1 MTPEQ
6 ATSPYP
12 SIDHGVASLVP
23 SMDETVLLIED
34 DPSIRE
40 VIQIGLERAG
50 FDVTAEADGRQ
61 GLIRFRNGSFDTVV
75 LDLML
80 PSLDGLEICREIRRD
95 SGVVIVILTAKAE
108 TEDIVAGLEVGAD
121 DYVTK
126 PFEIPELTAR
136 LRAVLRRTSITP
148 SGGEVVVI
156 SGLEIDPSA
165 YRVTRNGDELALTA
179 IEFRLLYDLVRHQ
192 GQVLTRDVLL
202 DRVWGY
208 DHLGESRVVDMAI
221 KRLRGKI
228 ESDPAQP
235 HLIHTVRGVGYRFEA
250 R

>member
-165 YRVTRNGDELALTA
+165 YRVTRNGDELALTP

>member
-1 MTPEQ
+1 M
-6 ATSPYP
+6 SPHP
-12 SIDHGVASLVP
+12 GTHLEVARLVR
-23 SMDETVLLIED
+23 SVDETVLLIED

-40 VIQIGLERAG
+40 VVAIGLERVG

-61 GLIRFRNGSFDTVV
+61 GLIRFRNGSFDAVV

-148 SGGEVVVI
+148 SEDEVVVV
-156 SGLEIDPSA
+156 SGLEIDPGA
-165 YRVTRNGDELALTA
+165 HRVTRNGDELVLTP

-228 ESDPAQP
+228 ENDPAEP
-235 HLIHTVRGVGYRFEA
+235 RLIHTVRGVGYRFEA